1 VTENPEQLQSAIDA
15 LQERVARLSAA
26 VLRISASL
34 DLDTV
39 LHEVVDS
46 ACALTGARL
55 GVITTVDDAGRIR
68 ECVNSGFTSEERSQ
82 LVNWADGPRLFEHF
96 LELAAPLRLPDL
108 TAYARALGFSSEL
121 PPMTFQGTPIRHRDV
136 LVGNF
141 FLAEKERGQEFT
153 SADEEILVLFA
164 SQAATAISNA
174 RTHHEER
181 RARAGLETLI
191 ETSPMG
197 VAVFDGATGKPVSFN
212 REARRIVEALGTPDR
227 PPDYPVERLLEGV
240 TCRRGD
246 GRECAL
252 ADFSPA
258 QQFGSVETIRAEEMT
273 LSVADG
279 RSVTMLVNATPIHT
293 ADRAVESVVVTLQ
306 DLAPLEELERQRAV
320 FLSLVAHELRAPLIA
335 IKGSTA
341 TVLSATPA
349 PDPAESLQFFRVI
362 DERADHMRRL
372 IVDLLDQGRI
382 ETGTLSVSP
391 ETTDLT
397 TVLDEARNTFLSG
410 GVRHAVNIDLPE
422 GLPPVIVDRGRI
434 VQVLNNLLSN
444 AARHSPESS
453 PIRIAASRDGVYVT
467 ISVTDEGRGVPPDQ
481 LPHLFRKHSGAVGG
495 DRERA
500 PARTGLGL
508 TICRGLVEAHGGR
521 IWAESGGT
529 GRGTTF
535 TFTVPVAEDAGEDVL
550 PAMAARQLRSSR
562 EARERT
568 RIVVVDDD
576 PQTLRY
582 VRSTLTEA
590 GYAPFVTGDP
600 GDLPDLIRR
609 RRPQLVLLDLLLPG
623 TDGIQLLERIPEL
636 ADLPVIFISAYG
648 RDETIVKALDAG
660 AVDYIVKPFSPSELS
675 ARVRAALRR
684 TAKPE
689 PFSLGNLAIH
699 YGQRRVAIDGRP
711 VQLTAT
717 EYELLRVLSINT
729 GRVMTYDAL
738 LRQAWRGRNR
748 RSSDPKLVRALV
760 KRLRSKL
767 GDDAANP
774 TYICNERGVGY
785 RMPESGDAGE
795 SAPLQQ

>member
-1 VTENPEQLQSAIDA
+1 
-15 LQERVARLSAA
+15 
-26 VLRISASL
+26 
-34 DLDTV
+34 
-39 LHEVVDS
+39 
-46 ACALTGARL
+46 
-55 GVITTVDDAGRIR
+55 
-68 ECVNSGFTSEERSQ
+68 
-82 LVNWADGPRLFEHF
+82 
-96 LELAAPLRLPDL
+96 
-108 TAYARALGFSSEL
+108 
-121 PPMTFQGTPIRHRDV
+121 
-136 LVGNF
+136 
-141 FLAEKERGQEFT
+141 
-153 SADEEILVLFA
+153 
-164 SQAATAISNA
+164 
-174 RTHHEER
+174 
-181 RARAGLETLI
+181 
-191 ETSPMG
+191 
-197 VAVFDGATGKPVSFN
+197 
-212 REARRIVEALGTPDR
+212 
-227 PPDYPVERLLEGV
+227 
-240 TCRRGD
+240 
-246 GRECAL
+246 
-252 ADFSPA
+252 
-258 QQFGSVETIRAEEMT
+258 
-273 LSVADG
+273 
-279 RSVTMLVNATPIHT
+279 
-293 ADRAVESVVVTLQ
+293 
-306 DLAPLEELERQRAV
+306 
-320 FLSLVAHELRAPLIA
+320 
-335 IKGSTA
+335 
-341 TVLSATPA
+341 
-349 PDPAESLQFFRVI
+349 
-362 DERADHMRRL
+362 
-372 IVDLLDQGRI
+372 
-382 ETGTLSVSP
+382 
-391 ETTDLT
+391 
-397 TVLDEARNTFLSG
+397 
-410 GVRHAVNIDLPE
+410 
-422 GLPPVIVDRGRI
+422 
-434 VQVLNNLLSN
+434 
-444 AARHSPESS
+444 
-453 PIRIAASRDGVYVT
+453 
-467 ISVTDEGRGVPPDQ
+467 VTDEGRGVPPDQ